1 MKFGSRRTFLGATVI
16 AVACLAG
23 AVRVAAQAAPAQAA
37 PAQGLDT
44 PVMSDQAFKN
54 IQTLKGIPVDT
65 FLDAMGMFANAM
77 GNDCTFCH
85 SPTAALDRAGFAI
98 QTARMAR
105 ARQMIA
111 MMNTI
116 NNNFF
121 QGRQRVTCFTC
132 HGGNQSPRSDP
143 NLALQYATPVE
154 DPNVRDFTPDPKLSA
169 KDILAKYITAVGG
182 ADRIAQLK
190 SYTGKGT
197 YEGFDTLKKVPVE
210 IYARAPNQYSTV
222 VHMDGGASVRTYDGR
237 VGWMA
242 GPDTPVPL
250 VVLTS
255 GNLDRARLEALVAFP
270 TGIPQAFG
278 EWRVGRAVLNDE
290 EDFVLQA
297 SEGGQPVLN
306 LYFAPSG
313 LLVRLVRWTQTP
325 VGMVPTQID
334 YTDFRE
340 VAGVK
345 IPFHR
350 TVSQTYMRMDV
361 ELSEIKPN
369 VAIEPARFARPAA
382 SPRG

>member
-1 MKFGSRRTFLGATVI
+1 MQLGSRRTFLGATAM
-16 AVACLAG
+16 AVACLLG
-23 AVRVAAQAAPAQAA
+23 AVRVSGQAAPPQA
-37 PAQGLDT
+37 GDV

-85 SPTAALDRAGFAI
+85 SPQAALDRAAFAV
-98 QTARMAR
+98 QTPRMAR

-121 QGRQRVTCFTC
+121 KGERRVTCFTC

-154 DPNVRDFTPDPKLSA
+154 DPNVRDFPTDPKLVA
-169 KDILAKYITAVGG
+169 KDIFDKYIKAVGG
-182 ADRIAQLK
+182 ADRIARLT

-210 IYARAPNQYSTV
+210 IYAKAPNQYSTI
-222 VHMDGGASVRTYDGR
+222 VHMDGGNSVRTFDGR
-237 VGWMA
+237 TGWMA

-270 TGIPQAFG
+270 TSVPQAFS

-334 YTDFRE
+334 YSDFRD

-361 ELSEIKPN
+361 ELSQIQPN
-369 VAIEPARFARPAA
+369 VAIDAALFARPRAV
-382 SPRG
+382 PRG

>member
-1 MKFGSRRTFLGATVI
+1 MV
-16 AVACLAG
+16 AVVCLVG
-23 AVRVAAQAAPAQAA
+23 AVRVAGLRAEALAQAGQAAPAPAGDA
-37 PAQGLDT
+37 PI
-44 PVMSDQAFKN
+44 MSEQAFQN

-77 GNDCTFCH
+77 GNDCTYCH
-85 SPTAALDRAGFAI
+85 APQSALDRVGFAV
-98 QTARMAR
+98 QTARMTR
-105 ARQMIA
+105 TRQMIA
-111 MMNTI
+111 MMNVI
-116 NNNFF
+116 NKNFF
-121 QGRQRVTCFTC
+121 KGEPRVTCFTC

-154 DPNVRDFTPDPKLSA
+154 DPNVRDFTADPKLVA
-169 KDILAKYITAVGG
+169 RDILNKYITAVGG
-182 ADRIAQLK
+182 ADRIARLT

-197 YEGFDTLKKVPVE
+197 YEGFDTMKKVPVE
-210 IYARAPNQYSTV
+210 IYAKAPNQYTTV
-222 VHMDGGASVRTYDGR
+222 VHMDEGNSVRTFDGR
-237 VGWMA
+237 TGWMA
-242 GPDTPVPL
+242 GPDTPVPR

-270 TGIPQAFG
+270 TGIPQAYA

-297 SEGGQPVLN
+297 SESGQPVLN

-313 LLVRLVRWTQTP
+313 LLVRLVRWTPTP

-334 YTDFRE
+334 YSDFRD

-350 TVSQTYMRMDV
+350 RVSQTYMRMDV
-361 ELSEIKPN
+361 ELSDIQPN
-369 VAIEPARFARPAA
+369 VAINAALFAMPAPGAKK
-382 SPRG
+382 

>member
-1 MKFGSRRTFLGATVI
+1 
-16 AVACLAG
+16 
-23 AVRVAAQAAPAQAA
+23 
-37 PAQGLDT
+37 
-44 PVMSDQAFKN
+44 MSEQAFKN

-77 GNDCTFCH
+77 GNDCTYCH
-85 SPTAALDRAGFAI
+85 SPKSALERSEFAV
-98 QTARMAR
+98 QTPRMAR

-116 NNNFF
+116 NKNFF
-121 QGRQRVTCFTC
+121 KGEARVTCFTC

-154 DPNVRDFTPDPKLSA
+154 DPNVRDFPTDPKLVA
-169 KDILAKYITAVGG
+169 RDILDKYINAVGG
-182 ADRIAQLK
+182 AAHVAQLK

-197 YEGFDTLKKVPVE
+197 YEGFDTMKKVPVD
-210 IYARAPNQYSTV
+210 IYAKAPNQYTTV
-222 VHMDGGASVRTYDGR
+222 VHMDEGNSVRTFDGR
-237 VGWMA
+237 SGWIA
-242 GPDTPVPL
+242 GPDSAVPR
-250 VVLTS
+250 VTLTS

-270 TGIPQAFG
+270 TSLPQAYAT
-278 EWRVGRAVLNDE
+278 WRVGRAVLNDE

-313 LLVRLVRWTQTP
+313 LLVRLVRWTPTP

-334 YTDFRE
+334 YSDFRD

-350 TVSQTYMRMDV
+350 RVSQTYMRMDV
-361 ELSEIKPN
+361 ELSDIQAN
-369 VAIEPARFARPAA
+369 VAINPSLFAMPAPG
-382 SPRG
+382 PPK